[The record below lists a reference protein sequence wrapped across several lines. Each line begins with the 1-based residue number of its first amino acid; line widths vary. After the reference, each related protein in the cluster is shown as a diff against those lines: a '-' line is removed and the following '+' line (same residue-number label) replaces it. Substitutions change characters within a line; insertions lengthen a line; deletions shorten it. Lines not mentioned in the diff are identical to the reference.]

1 MTHGANQTIDEETP
15 DYAALA
21 KEAGERAV
29 ARHLAAGRP
38 VVYLKKGRLCRHE
51 EDVKLRYITPAIQ
64 SKWGL
69 DRMTMEPRITAKL
82 GGAE

>member
-1 MTHGANQTIDEETP
+1 MVLDKKQMT
-15 DYAALA
+15 
-21 KEAGERAV
+21 
-29 ARHLAAGRP
+29 
-38 VVYLKKGRLCRHE
+38 E

>member
-38 VVYLKKGRLCRHE
+38 VVYLKKGRLCRNFPDGHE
-51 EDVKLRYITPAIQ
+51 EFISDDELREI
-64 SKWGL
+64 SGGL
-69 DRMTMEPRITAKL
+69 LP
-82 GGAE
+82 

>member
-1 MTHGANQTIDEETP
+1 MVLDKKQMT
-15 DYAALA
+15 
-21 KEAGERAV
+21 
-29 ARHLAAGRP
+29 
-38 VVYLKKGRLCRHE
+38 E

-69 DRMTMEPRITAKL
+69 DRMTMETRITAKL